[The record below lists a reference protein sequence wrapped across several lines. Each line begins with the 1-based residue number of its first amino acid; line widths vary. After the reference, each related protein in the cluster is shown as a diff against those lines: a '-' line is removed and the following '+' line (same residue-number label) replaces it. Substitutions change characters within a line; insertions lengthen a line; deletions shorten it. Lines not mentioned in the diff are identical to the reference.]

1 MMANDVKPFSYST
14 PWKSSSVHFGDH
26 RGTERGLG
34 DDYRG
39 NVSLID
45 YPDARRMDLR
55 QTLRDPYEQI
65 QVKTFNQNNT
75 TPLFAVCDVSSS
87 MQFGAKQRKLE
98 LAMQVSASIAY
109 SAYGMGD
116 LFSLIAYHN
125 HVIEDF
131 TLPLS
136 HHLFN
141 SLEVIQQLTDYQS
154 KYAGSEGVVD
164 VPMYLS
170 QHRSLVF
177 WISDFHM
184 PLELIEQT
192 LNAMSAHQVVP
203 IVLWDDGEYK
213 GLPKFGFGNLIDPET
228 GLARMMFF
236 RKSLRDQFIEVFN
249 RRREALNRL
258 FLKYD
263 YAPLYLQESFNP
275 EALTNYFEQYT

>member
-1 MMANDVKPFSYST
+1 
-14 PWKSSSVHFGDH
+14 
-26 RGTERGLG
+26 
-34 DDYRG
+34 
-39 NVSLID
+39 
-45 YPDARRMDLR
+45 MDLR

-75 TPLFAVCDVSSS
+75 TPIYAVCDVSSS
-87 MQFGAKQRKLE
+87 MQFGSKQSKLE
-98 LAMQVSASIAY
+98 LAMQISASIAY
-109 SAYGMGD
+109 SADGMGD
-116 LFSLIAYHN
+116 LFGLIAYNN

-141 SLEVIQQLTDYQS
+141 SLEVIQQLANYQN
-154 KYAGSEGVVD
+154 KYASSEGVVN

-203 IVLWDDGEYK
+203 IVLWDDKEHK
-213 GLPKFGFGNLIDPET
+213 NLPQFGFGNLIDRALRPEHAVIDFMNVGIGPVRT
-228 GLARMMFF
+228 G
-236 RKSLRDQFIEVFN
+236 IFN
-249 RRREALNRL
+249 IADMVILGGVIALVLMPKMASTGKAANTIHGVDPSR
-258 FLKYD
+258 
-263 YAPLYLQESFNP
+263 P
-275 EALTNYFEQYT
+275 TGR